1 MDINFRIRAEELG
14 KSFEGIS
21 AEVEA
26 TLNTAI
32 AQLAQ
37 ATYSEGIRLAQQR
50 LKTSKQDYIRSLN
63 LYDIGNNIYIISLTG
78 DQANYIENGW
88 QSFDQKPGLLNGPK
102 AKVSKKGTIYNTIP
116 FTHNPYSKAP
126 LNEKGT
132 QLRSDLLKVIKA
144 NNLDKIIQDATGSP
158 RQGIV
163 ARLKNTGVRNLEG
176 LVKIQK
182 TYDKATQ
189 SKYISFRRVSENSP
203 NSSWIHPGY
212 AGAHIFDDLEKYI
225 DQQVDTI
232 INAIL

>member
-1 MDINFRIRAEELG
+1 MDINFRLRAEELG

-21 AEVEA
+21 QEVEA

-63 LYDIGNNIYIISLTG
+63 LYDIGSNIYVISLTG
-78 DQANYIENGW
+78 DQANYIEDGF
-88 QSFDQKPGLLNGPK
+88 QGFDQKPGLLNGPK
-102 AKVSKKGTIYNTIP
+102 AKISKKGTIYNTIP

-126 LNEKGT
+126 LNDKGT
-132 QLRSDLLKVIKA
+132 QLRSDLLKVIQA
-144 NNLDKIIQDATGSP
+144 NNLDKIIKDASGTP
-158 RQGIV
+158 KQGIV

-189 SKYISFRRVSENSP
+189 SRYVSFRRVSENSP
-203 NSSWIHPGY
+203 STSWIHPGY
-212 AGAHIFDDLEKYI
+212 KGARIFDDLDKYVE
-225 DQQVDTI
+225 DQVDVI